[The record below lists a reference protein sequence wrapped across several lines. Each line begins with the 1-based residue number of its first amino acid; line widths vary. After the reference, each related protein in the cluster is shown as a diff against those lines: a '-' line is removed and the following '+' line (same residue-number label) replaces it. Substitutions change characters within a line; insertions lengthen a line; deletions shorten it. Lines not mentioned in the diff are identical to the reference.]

1 MDELTQSLDAFGPWD
16 WACVIANLLSALIGI
31 YALKCWH
38 NLPGK
43 AGAPTI
49 SISDGAVGLCTG
61 LLAFGILFGL
71 VTQMV
76 AQSFSTHFGFSQ
88 AHVFT
93 AAFSGQLAAAAT
105 MLGMGAVAPRT
116 LDWAP
121 CVETDESKLE
131 GSPFIE
137 TDEIKL
143 VDSPFRQA
151 IRGFSIPRVLLGLL
165 SIFALGLAATLVWK
179 GVHVAWGQLF
189 LHGWTGQPPADE
201 PQEIVDAV
209 LKTDVDTWRFLTIAL
224 AVTIGAPIMEELAFR
239 GMIYPG
245 LRRLLSDSNLWT
257 RAILWLAV
265 LLPITFWLVAGF
277 NLEAF
282 AIQPLDSQ
290 TLRPADGSPKEIRD
304 VLILINLLIKVAFV
318 VLITSP
324 FAIGLAKLAS
334 ERHGRWIAIC
344 VTGAVFS
351 AAHLSPSAA
360 LPLFAFGAFMCLVR
374 DQYGLLTCMA
384 IHCCFN
390 GWNLVWL
397 KLAPNA
403 STL

>member
-1 MDELTQSLDAFGPWD
+1 MDELTQSLDTFGPWD
-16 WACVIANLLSALIGI
+16 WACVIVNFLSAFVGI
-31 YALKCWH
+31 YALKCWR

-43 AGAPTI
+43 ASAPTTL
-49 SISDGAVGLCTG
+49 ISDAVMGLGTG
-61 LLAFGILFGL
+61 LLAFGIIFGV
-71 VTQMV
+71 VTGIV
-76 AQSFSTHFGFSQ
+76 SQSFSTYFGISQ
-88 AHVFT
+88 AHLFT
-93 AAFSGQLAAAAT
+93 AAFSGQLAAAAA
-105 MLGMGAVAPRT
+105 MLGMCAVAPRT

-121 CVETDESKLE
+121 CVETDETKLE
-131 GSPFIE
+131 GSPF
-137 TDEIKL
+137 
-143 VDSPFRQA
+143 RQA
-151 IRGFSIPRVLLGLL
+151 LRGFSVPRVLLGLL
-165 SIFALGLAATLVWK
+165 AIFALGLAATLIWK

-374 DQYGLLTCMA
+374 DRYGLITCMV

-390 GWNLVWL
+390 GWNLLWL

>member
-16 WACVIANLLSALIGI
+16 WACVIVSLLAAFIGI
-31 YALKCWH
+31 YALKCWRD
-38 NLPGK
+38 LPGK
-43 AGAPTI
+43 IAAPTI
-49 SISDGAVGLCTG
+49 SASDAIISLCTG
-61 LLAFGILFGL
+61 LLSFGILFGL
-71 VTQMV
+71 VTQLVM
-76 AQSFSTHFGFSQ
+76 QSFATHFGISQ
-88 AHVFT
+88 AHLFTSAFCGQLT
-93 AAFSGQLAAAAT
+93 AALA
-105 MLGMGAVAPRT
+105 MLGMGALAPQT
-116 LDWAP
+116 LDWAQSI
-121 CVETDESKLE
+121 ETDESKNA
-131 GSPFIE
+131 GSPI
-137 TDEIKL
+137 
-143 VDSPFRQA
+143 RQA
-151 IRGFSIPRVLLGLL
+151 LLGFSVQRVLLGLL
-165 SIFALGLAATLVWK
+165 SIFALGLATTLVWK
-179 GVHVAWGQLF
+179 GFHVAWEQLF
-189 LHGWTGQPPADE
+189 LSGWAGQPPADE

-209 LKTDVDTWRFLTIAL
+209 LKTDVDSWRFLTIVL
-224 AVTIGAPIMEELAFR
+224 AVTIGAPVMEELAFR

-245 LRRLLSDSNLWT
+245 LRRLFSDSNLWI

-282 AIQPLDSQ
+282 AIQPLDPQ
-290 TLRPADGSPKEIRD
+290 TLRPADGSPKETRD
-304 VLILINLLIKVAFV
+304 ILILINLLIKVAFV

-324 FAIGLAKLAS
+324 FAIGLAKSAS

-344 VTGAVFS
+344 VTSAVFS

-374 DQYGLLTCMA
+374 DRYGLITCMA

-390 GWNLVWL
+390 GWNLLWL

>member
-1 MDELTQSLDAFGPWD
+1 MDELTQSLDALGPWD
-16 WACVIANLLSALIGI
+16 WACVIVNLLAAFIGI
-31 YALKCWH
+31 YALKCWR

-43 AGAPTI
+43 AGAPTTL
-49 SISDGAVGLCTG
+49 ISDAVMGLCTG
-61 LLAFGILFGL
+61 LLAFGIIFGV
-71 VTQMV
+71 VTGIV
-76 AQSFSTHFGFSQ
+76 SQSFSTYFGISQ
-88 AHVFT
+88 AHLFT
-93 AAFSGQLAAAAT
+93 SAFCGQLAAAAA

-121 CVETDESKLE
+121 CVETDEPKLE
-131 GSPFIE
+131 GSPF
-137 TDEIKL
+137 
-143 VDSPFRQA
+143 RQA
-151 IRGFSIPRVLLGLL
+151 LRGFSVPRVLLGLL
-165 SIFALGLAATLVWK
+165 AIFALGLAATLVWK

-209 LKTDVDTWRFLTIAL
+209 LKTDFDTWRFFTIAL

-245 LRRLLSDSNLWT
+245 LRRLG
-257 RAILWLAV
+257 A
-265 LLPITFWLVAGF
+265 
-277 NLEAF
+277 
-282 AIQPLDSQ
+282 
-290 TLRPADGSPKEIRD
+290 
-304 VLILINLLIKVAFV
+304 
-318 VLITSP
+318 
-324 FAIGLAKLAS
+324 AS
-334 ERHGRWIAIC
+334 ATHGRWIAIV
-344 VTGAVFS
+344 VTGALFS

-374 DQYGLLTCMA
+374 DRYGLLTCMA

>member
-1 MDELTQSLDAFGPWD
+1 MDELAQSLDAFGPWD
-16 WACVIANLLSALIGI
+16 WACVITSLLSAFIGI

-43 AGAPTI
+43 LGAPTI
-49 SISDGAVGLCTG
+49 SASDAIISLCTG
-61 LLAFGILFGL
+61 LLCFGILFGL
-71 VTQMV
+71 VTQLV
-76 AQSFSTHFGFSQ
+76 KQSFATYFGIAQ
-88 AHVFT
+88 AHLFT
-93 AAFSGQLAAAAT
+93 SAFCGQLAAALA
-105 MLGMGAVAPRT
+105 MLGMGALAPRT

-121 CVETDESKLE
+121 SVETDEPKNT
-131 GSPFIE
+131 G
-137 TDEIKL
+137 
-143 VDSPFRQA
+143 SPFRQA
-151 IRGFSIPRVLLGLL
+151 VRAFSVPRVLLGLL

-245 LRRLLSDSNLWT
+245 LRRLLSDSNFWI
-257 RAILWLAV
+257 RAIPWLAV

-282 AIQPLDSQ
+282 AIQPLDPQ
-290 TLRPADGSPKEIRD
+290 TLRPADGSPKETRD
-304 VLILINLLIKVAFV
+304 ILILINLLIKVAFV

-324 FAIGLAKLAS
+324 FAIGLAKSAS
-334 ERHGRWIAIC
+334 ERHGRWIAVC

-374 DQYGLLTCMA
+374 DRYGLLTCMA

-390 GWNLVWL
+390 GWNLLWL